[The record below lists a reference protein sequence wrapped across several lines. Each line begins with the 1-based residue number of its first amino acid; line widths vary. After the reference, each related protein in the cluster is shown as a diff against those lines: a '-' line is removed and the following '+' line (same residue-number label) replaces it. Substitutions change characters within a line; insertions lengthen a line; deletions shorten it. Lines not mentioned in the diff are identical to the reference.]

1 MNFNNFLA
9 DVVSR
14 LNTGNRH
21 RVRTLFLKYN
31 KISLDLVLLLWDL
44 GLIRGFKMKPNNIIW
59 VSLRFKGG
67 FHIFYKLSL
76 ISKPSK
82 RVFWGLHRLFLEV
95 DKQNSVIFIVSTKK
109 GLLLGSD
116 CIWRSLSGEIL
127 IKIIL

>member
-1 MNFNNFLA
+1 MNFNSLLA

-14 LNTGNRH
+14 INACNRH
-21 RVRTLFLKYN
+21 RVRTVSLNYN
-31 KISLDLVLLLWDL
+31 KITLDLVFLLLEL
-44 GLIRGFKMKPNNIIW
+44 GLIRGVKMKPKNIIW

-82 RVFWGLHRLFLEV
+82 RIYWNLRNLFLKI
-95 DKQNSVIFIVSTKK
+95 DKNNNNIYIVSTKQ

-116 CIWRSLSGEIL
+116 CIWRTLTGEVL
-127 IKIIL
+127 VKIML

>member
-1 MNFNNFLA
+1 MNYNNLLA

-14 LNTGNRH
+14 INASNRH
-21 RVRTLFLKYN
+21 RVRTVALNYN
-31 KISLDLVLLLWDL
+31 KITLDLVFLLLEL
-44 GLIRGFKMKPNNIIW
+44 GLIRGIKMKPKNIIW

-82 RVFWGLHRLFLEV
+82 RIFWNLRNLFLKI
-95 DKQNSVIFIVSTKK
+95 DKNNNNIYIISTKQ

-116 CIWRSLSGEIL
+116 CIWRTLTGEVL
-127 IKIIL
+127 VKIIL

>member
-1 MNFNNFLA
+1 MNFNSLLA

-14 LNTGNRH
+14 LNKCNRH
-21 RVRTLFLKYN
+21 RVRTVSLNYN
-31 KISLDLVLLLWDL
+31 KITLDLVFLLLEL
-44 GLIRGFKMKPNNIIW
+44 GLIRGIKMKPKNLIW

-82 RVFWGLHRLFLEV
+82 RIYWNLRNLFLKV
-95 DKQNSVIFIVSTKK
+95 DKNNNNIYIISTKQ

-116 CIWRSLSGEIL
+116 CIWRTLTGEVL
-127 IKIIL
+127 VKVML

>member
-1 MNFNNFLA
+1 MNFNSLLA

-14 LNTGNRH
+14 INTCNRH
-21 RVRTLFLKYN
+21 RVRTVSLSYN
-31 KISLDLVLLLWDL
+31 KITLDLVFLLLEL
-44 GLIRGFKMKPNNIIW
+44 GLIRGVKMRPKNIIW

-82 RVFWGLHRLFLEV
+82 RIYWNLRNLFLKV
-95 DKQNSVIFIVSTKK
+95 DKNNNNIYIISTKQ

-116 CIWRSLSGEIL
+116 CIWRTLTGEVL
-127 IKIIL
+127 VKIML

>member
-1 MNFNNFLA
+1 MNFNSVIA

-14 LNTGNRH
+14 LNACNRH
-21 RVRTLFLKYN
+21 RVRTVILNYN
-31 KISLDLVLLLWDL
+31 KITLDLLFLLLEL
-44 GLIRGFKMKPNNIIW
+44 GLIRGIKMKPQNMIW

-82 RVFWGLHRLFLEV
+82 RLYWNLKNLFLKI
-95 DKQNSVIFIVSTKK
+95 DKNNNDIYIISTKE

-116 CIWRSLSGEIL
+116 CIWRVLTGEVL
-127 IKIIL
+127 IKIML

>member
-1 MNFNNFLA
+1 MNFNSLLA

-14 LNTGNRH
+14 INTCNRH
-21 RVRTLFLKYN
+21 RVRTVSLNYN
-31 KISLDLVLLLWDL
+31 KITLDLVFLLLEL
-44 GLIRGFKMKPNNIIW
+44 GLIRGVKMRPKNIIW

-82 RVFWGLHRLFLEV
+82 RIYWNLRNLFLKI
-95 DKQNSVIFIVSTKK
+95 DKNNNNIYIISTKQ

-116 CIWRSLSGEIL
+116 CIWRTLTGEVL
-127 IKIIL
+127 VKIML

>member
-1 MNFNNFLA
+1 MNFNSLLA

-14 LNTGNRH
+14 INTCNRH
-21 RVRTLFLKYN
+21 RVRTVSLNYN
-31 KISLDLVLLLWDL
+31 KITLDLVFLLLEL
-44 GLIRGFKMKPNNIIW
+44 GLIRGVKMRPKNIIW

-82 RVFWGLHRLFLEV
+82 KIYWNLRNLFLKI
-95 DKQNSVIFIVSTKK
+95 DKNNNNIYIISTKQ

-116 CIWRSLSGEIL
+116 CIWRTLTGEVL
-127 IKIIL
+127 VKIML

>member
-1 MNFNNFLA
+1 MNFNNVIA

-14 LNTGNRH
+14 LNAGNRH
-21 RVRTLFLKYN
+21 RVRTLFLKFN
-31 KISLDLVLLLWDL
+31 KIALELVLLLLDL
-44 GLIRGFKMKPNNIIW
+44 GLIRGLKMKPKNIIW

-82 RVFWGLHRLFLEV
+82 RIFWGLHRLFLEI
-95 DKQNSVIFIVSTKK
+95 DKQNSVIFVVSTQK

-116 CIWRSLSGEIL
+116 CIWRSLTGEIL
-127 IKIIL
+127 IKIVL